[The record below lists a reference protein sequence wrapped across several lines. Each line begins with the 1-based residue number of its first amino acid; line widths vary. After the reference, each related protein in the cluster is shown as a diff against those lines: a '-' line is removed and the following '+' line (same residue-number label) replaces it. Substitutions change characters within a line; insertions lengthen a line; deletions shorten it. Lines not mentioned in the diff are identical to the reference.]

1 MSTKNKG
8 LIIIVIFKRTP
19 PGDYSC
25 NARYSFKINT
35 IIKKKPAQTKSI
47 DWFPFDENN
56 QLKWGKV
63 RSVDIPYGQ
72 NIQVQWYANL
82 NSWTLYESIRQF
94 RHS

>member
-1 MSTKNKG
+1 MPVTHLKSI
-8 LIIIVIFKRTP
+8 LLLKRNHP
-19 PGDYSC
+19 LH
-25 NARYSFKINT
+25 
-35 IIKKKPAQTKSI
+35 AQTKSI

-82 NSWTLYESIRQF
+82 NSWRLYESIR
-94 RHS
+94 